1 MPDHDNP
8 DLDLY
13 RHLPARLRAQWAIA
27 WLSEPTFYA
36 DLCGLFPDPD
46 ERLELLLLMDAAL
59 SAILAE
65 TAP

>member
-1 MPDHDNP
+1 MQYHSNP
-8 DLDLY
+8 DLNLY
-13 RHLPARLRAQWAIA
+13 RRLPARLRAQWAMA

-36 DLCGLFPDPD
+36 DLCSIFPDPD

-59 SAILAE
+59 SAVIAE